1 MESAGKTF
9 FEKANLNF
17 FIIGRVRRK
26 DFAQIVENGTPLAH
40 YPVYDSILRAGQRL
54 VEFLSIVHP
63 GCVVAD
69 AAGVDH
75 GCSRRKRTVV

>member
-26 DFAQIVENGTPLAH
+26 DLAQIVENGTSLAG
-40 YPVYDSILRAGQRL
+40 A
-54 VEFLSIVHP
+54 
-63 GCVVAD
+63 
-69 AAGVDH
+69 
-75 GCSRRKRTVV
+75 